1 MVLLQLRRPL
11 PSYDGGNDSSSV
23 VGLLLPA
30 TSYNGPSR
38 VERWLQRVDATSS
51 LPPRPA
57 RGEEEELAH
66 AANAKSFALP
76 CFAVAVGVAGTRTDH
91 EMERMSLQAAHQFTS
106 TLETGED
113 TTLLAERE
121 RVMGRPIQSRSSAT
135 VVCCKLTIC
144 YATLRR
150 GCRACC
156 SSDHRE
162 EPPRRPTSAMAD
174 ACQPPSR
181 KLNWTP
187 SFAACAWSYYHRS
200 PTLTVI
206 AANHGRSSI
215 VAV

>member
-1 MVLLQLRRPL
+1 MLVRGPITRWRECRCKPPTSL
-11 PSYDGGNDSSSV
+11 PSSTRSRSRAIFRFFA
-23 VGLLLPA
+23 A
-30 TSYNGPSR
+30 T
-38 VERWLQRVDATSS
+38 L
-51 LPPRPA
+51 
-57 RGEEEELAH
+57 LAH
-66 AANAKSFALP
+66 RTEKMRPFTFTTAAML
-76 CFAVAVGVAGTRTDH
+76 C
-91 EMERMSLQAAHQFTS
+91 QS

-162 EPPRRPTSAMAD
+162 EPPRRPASAMAD

-187 SFAACAWSYYHRS
+187 SFAARAWSYYHRS
-200 PTLTVI
+200 PTPTVI